1 MKNYPQNLSEYCK
14 LIQLEEQ
21 WEVDIANNRHIGN
34 TDR

>member
-1 MKNYPQNLSEYCK
+1 MKYPLNLSELCK

-21 WEVDIANNRHIGN
+21 WEIDVANCRHIGN